1 MKDKIVKHYYWV
13 IAILALTVMTVAG
26 GIANCRGGI
35 FMKPVSEALG
45 ISLGDFSLA
54 MSIRGL
60 SGFLITLVSGAL
72 FAKLG
77 YRKVVSVGV
86 VVYAVSF
93 CMHAAGNGMVMLCVA
108 AALEG
113 VNSLCVS
120 AAAPRLVGSWFRG
133 RYGLVMGIVSAGTG
147 LGGSLFSI
155 VLSKTIVDHGF
166 QLAYLV
172 AAVFLVVTAL
182 LVWLLVRNRPEE
194 MKLRP
199 YGESQMPAKR
209 KKETR
214 DHWEGYPM
222 AELKKRPAF
231 YLAML
236 GTFLSC
242 VCTYMAFYAVVAH
255 VEDCGMSTETAA
267 SVNSVVMLGLV
278 GSKMLYGWASDKIG
292 VKITTLIALVLGAV
306 SLWMLAEIS
315 DPTSAYI
322 AAVVYSMALTLNG
335 IAPPMLELSLFGYR
349 ASVSG
354 AGIFLA
360 MLSAASMVAN
370 PVSGY
375 LRDAIGSYRPIF
387 RVSAIATVAVIA
399 LYLVTYAMANKDRKA
414 WEAAQATQTVE

>member
-1 MKDKIVKHYYWV
+1 MKEKIVKHYYWIV
-13 IAILALTVMTVAG
+13 AIVALLVMTIAG
-26 GIANCRGGI
+26 GVANCRGGI
-35 FMKPVSEALG
+35 FMKPVSESLG

-54 MSIRGL
+54 MSIRGM
-60 SGFLITLVSGAL
+60 SGFLVTMFSGAM

-77 YRKVVSVGV
+77 YRKVVSLGLVI
-86 VVYAVSF
+86 YAMSL
-93 CMHAAGNGMVMLCVA
+93 CMHAVSDGMAVLCVA
-108 AALEG
+108 AAVEG
-113 VNSLCVS
+113 INSLCIS
-120 AAAPRLVGSWFRG
+120 TAAPRLVGNWFHG

-147 LGGSLFSI
+147 LGGSLLSI
-155 VLSKTIVDHGF
+155 VMSKTIIASGWRV
-166 QLAYLV
+166 AYLV
-172 AAVFLVVTAL
+172 AAAFLILTAL

-199 YGESQMPAKR
+199 YGEGQMPTKR
-209 KKETR
+209 RKVTN
-214 DHWEGYPM
+214 DHWEGYSM

-231 YLAML
+231 YLAAL

-242 VCTYMAFYAVVAH
+242 TCTYMAFYAVVAH

-267 SVNSVVMLGLV
+267 AVNSVVMLGLT
-278 GSKMLYGWASDKIG
+278 GSKMLYGWASDKVG
-292 VKITTLIALVLGAV
+292 VKTTTLVALVLGAV

-315 DPTSAYI
+315 GPTSAYI
-322 AAVVYSMALTLNG
+322 AAVVYSMSLTLNG

-349 ASVSG
+349 ASVSA

-387 RVSAIATVAVIA
+387 RVTALVTVGVIV
-399 LYLVTYAMANKDRKA
+399 LYLVVYALANKDRKA
-414 WEAAQATQTVE
+414 WEREHAAQTVE